1 MECPQV
7 PGEIAPVTDVADV
20 PSVQLRYCGEGS
32 HHVTFVWVAEST
44 VMRNCK
50 CLVMNDCEC
59 KNLNSTAMEYLK
71 WYQDV

>member
-20 PSVQLRYCGEGS
+20 PSVELRYCGEGS
-32 HHVTFVWVAEST
+32 HHVTFVWVADSA

-50 CLVMNDCEC
+50 CLSHE
-59 KNLNSTAMEYLK
+59 
-71 WYQDV
+71 